1 MKSWKLS
8 EAKAHFSEVVASA
21 KAEPQI
27 ITSRQK
33 PVAVLVDFD
42 GFEELQALKSAAERP
57 SITELLCEL
66 KGIYKDEPEELELSP
81 RIDRP
86 VPTFD

>member
-8 EAKAHFSEVVASA
+8 EAKTHFSEVVASV
-21 KAEPQI
+21 KKEPQV

-42 GFEELQALKSAAERP
+42 GFEELQALKKAAERP
-57 SITELLCEL
+57 SITELLVEL
-66 KGIYKDEPEELELSP
+66 KEIYEDEQAEFELP
-81 RIDRP
+81 QRIDR
-86 VPTFD
+86 VAPTFD